1 MNKIKVLDDPTS
13 CYCPNEVE
21 YIPLK
26 NVTISI
32 KDGSHNPPAHNPNG
46 TVPMI
51 SAKNINN
58 GQIDFE
64 DVRFLSE
71 CQFMIENKRYNIQ
84 KGDVLLTIVGAI
96 GRTAVLDK
104 DMRIAFQRSVCI
116 IKLTDKVNP
125 YFLKYVLE
133 SNPIQDRMIA
143 GAKGAAQ
150 RGLYLNQVAN
160 IRIPVP
166 PLEVQNK
173 IVRKLDSF
181 SSLIERL
188 NSELN
193 AELTARKKQYE
204 FYLDKL
210 LSFEGFASWEKKEIE
225 VKWMK
230 LRDLFPHIR
239 NGFVGTVTPY
249 FTDSEN
255 GVRYLEGTN
264 IHDGVISDNEILYV
278 TRDFHKQHIKNE
290 LKCDDILM
298 VQSGHI
304 GECAVVGEKYAGSNC
319 HALIIMSNG
328 GLCNSKYVC
337 HYFHTKAGFKQ
348 LTPAITGGTIQHVL
362 AKKVQNVIIPVP
374 PIEVQNKIV
383 EILDRLQSL
392 CIDLESGLPA
402 EIDARQKQY
411 EYYRDKL
418 LSFE

>member
-1 MNKIKVLDDPTS
+1 MYPVSKLDELIKT
-13 CYCPNEVE
+13 YCPNGTPHVKFGDVIILVRGTRLVKSELSSDSGFPVYQNSLKPLGFHTNYNCPKNSTFIICAGAAGEIGYSEKE
-21 YIPLK
+21 YWSADDCFYCKCPENVSSRYLFHILLNNQHYLFSRVRKASIPRLSRTFIESMTIPL
-26 NVTISI
+26 
-32 KDGSHNPPAHNPNG
+32 PP
-46 TVPMI
+46 I
-51 SAKNINN
+51 
-58 GQIDFE
+58 
-64 DVRFLSE
+64 
-71 CQFMIENKRYNIQ
+71 
-84 KGDVLLTIVGAI
+84 
-96 GRTAVLDK
+96 
-104 DMRIAFQRSVCI
+104 
-116 IKLTDKVNP
+116 
-125 YFLKYVLE
+125 
-133 SNPIQDRMIA
+133 
-143 GAKGAAQ
+143 
-150 RGLYLNQVAN
+150 
-160 IRIPVP
+160 
-166 PLEVQNK
+166 EVQEE
-173 IVRKLDSF
+173 IVRILDSF
-181 SSLIERL
+181 TALT
-188 NSELN
+188 
-193 AELTARKKQYE
+193 AELTAELIARKKQYE

-411 EYYRDKL
+411 KYYRDKL
-418 LSFE
+418 LTFQGVKA